1 MVMAI
6 INWVVALIKGVMEE
20 GNLTTMQE
28 VDSMVVGVVVVVVV
42 AVVINYKDYIIML
55 EVVM

>member
-42 AVVINYKDYIIML
+42 INCKDYIIML